1 MAYNGL
7 EEDSVPT
14 IQRKRLP
21 LGRSRQRLS
30 FERRLRLWLYLMG
43 VPTFALTAIELRQH
57 HVDPSVQWIALPS
70 IAIAWLF
77 LVSLLIEHIIRP
89 LQTLANVV
97 AALREDDYSF
107 RARGGRRNDA
117 MGDLALEINALA
129 GMLQVQRVGAMEAM
143 ALVERV
149 MKSMQ
154 SPVLAFDPDGKL
166 KLLNAAAERAFNLR
180 VQDASVRSSKLQS
193 GKRDLDRLLRAED
206 NDLLSLTNAQQS
218 ARWVVK
224 RTSFRLRGIPHAL
237 FVLSDVSEAL
247 REEERLAWE
256 RLIRVLGHEINNSLT
271 PIKSIAGSLRSRLP
285 LLDTNPGEDDDFAR
299 GLEVI
304 EDRAESLNRFLQ
316 AYRELMGLPAPRLQ
330 AISLANVVRRVAKLE
345 TRLAVEVADAADV
358 ALLADPDQLAQ
369 ALINLVRNAAEASL
383 SPDAASGSG
392 GKRGD
397 GRRQQDHVPCVRI
410 AWEIAGSEVM
420 ITILD
425 NGPGLS
431 NASNLFVPFYTTKPG
446 GTGIGLVLAQ
456 QIAQAHSGSVQ
467 LVNRTDSQGCRACL
481 RLPFAADMR
490 APA

>member
-1 MAYNGL
+1 MQ
-7 EEDSVPT
+7 
-14 IQRKRLP
+14 IKRLP

-30 FERRLRLWLYLMG
+30 FERRLRLSLYLMG
-43 VPTFALTAIELRQH
+43 VPVFALVALEFHEH
-57 HVDPSVQWIALPS
+57 HIDPSIQWIALPS
-70 IAIAWLF
+70 LVVAWLF
-77 LVSLLIEHIIRP
+77 IVSLIVEEILRP

-180 VQDASVRSSKLQS
+180 QQGAPASVRGKPDNSKL
-193 GKRDLDRLLRAED
+193 DLERLLRAED
-206 NDLLSLTNAQQS
+206 NDLLSLTNSQQL

-224 RTSFRLRGIPHAL
+224 RTSFRLRGVPHTL

-271 PIKSIAGSLRSRLP
+271 PIKSIAGSLRSRLTAQA
-285 LLDTNPGEDDDFAR
+285 DQTEEDEDFAR

-330 AISLANVVRRVAKLE
+330 SISIEAVVKRVAKLE
-345 TRLAVEVADAADV
+345 TRVQVMVSAAADV
-358 ALLADPDQLAQ
+358 TLYADPDQLAQ

-383 SPDAASGSG
+383 SPDAASSSSSIRNGSEE
-392 GKRGD
+392 RT
-397 GRRQQDHVPCVRI
+397 PCVEI
-410 AWEIAGSEVM
+410 TWETAHHEVL
-420 ITILD
+420 ISIID
-425 NGPGLS
+425 NGPGLT

-456 QIAQAHSGSVQ
+456 QIAMAHSGSVQ
-467 LVNRTDSQGCRACL
+467 LVNRTDRQGCRACL
-481 RLPFAADMR
+481 RLPLPHATRISLDE
-490 APA
+490 